1 MSTLRTEYEPI
12 IYCTRNR
19 FFYFH
24 FFFYSVVIIV
34 VSRISVADYSMAK
47 YTESENKRTR
57 VFHAFLSSKP
67 FVDAVIFRWF
77 RDFDMI
83 NSDLEHVELNW
94 KFLKIELNNSMI
106 VGRDDA
112 GLTTNWYDHEL
123 ETYQFVLHGICSL
136 ISCILFFFFVMPL
149 EWSIPE
155 FAPWS
160 MTRHSLFRFRHKSSE
175 MIQWPLA
182 YRVNFSGNFGSA
194 NKMSSHARWA
204 CA

>member
-19 FFYFH
+19 IFYFH

-136 ISCILFFFFVMPL
+136 ISCILFFFSCYAARMIDSRVCTLVDDKTFAF
-149 EWSIPE
+149 SISAQKFRDDSMASRISRE
-155 FAPWS
+155 F
-160 MTRHSLFRFRHKSSE
+160 
-175 MIQWPLA
+175 
-182 YRVNFSGNFGSA
+182 FG
-194 NKMSSHARWA
+194 KCW
-204 CA
+204 